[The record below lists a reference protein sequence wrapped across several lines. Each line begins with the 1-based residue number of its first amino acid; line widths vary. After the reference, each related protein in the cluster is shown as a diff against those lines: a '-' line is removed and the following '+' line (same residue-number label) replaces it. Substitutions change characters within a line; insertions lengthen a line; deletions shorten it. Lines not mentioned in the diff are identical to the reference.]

1 MAINWKI
8 ITPALILL
16 LLIAGIV
23 YYQYQSAI
31 KTSTTTIQM
40 NENQEA
46 SLPKATG
53 NIDDTVDALIQDSVN
68 EQAILGTEDDVASI
82 ITDDSQAISD
92 FGQSYNENEI

>member
-8 ITPALILL
+8 ITPALIFL
-16 LLIAGIV
+16 LLIAGII
-23 YYQYQSAI
+23 YYYQSAI

-53 NIDDTVDALIQDSVN
+53 NIEDTVDALIQDSVN
-68 EQAILGTEDDVASI
+68 EQAILGTEDDVASM